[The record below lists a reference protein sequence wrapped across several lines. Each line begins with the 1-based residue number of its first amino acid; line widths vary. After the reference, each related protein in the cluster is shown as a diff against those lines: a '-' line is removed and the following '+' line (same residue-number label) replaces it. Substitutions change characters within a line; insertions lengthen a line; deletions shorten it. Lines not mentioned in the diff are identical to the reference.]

1 MRFNTRTLRPKIHF
15 QSQSYKTTC
24 WGSLKLSVL
33 QGKRINI
40 LHLQANNNEYTQLEH
55 YCVDLSENL
64 PFIPC
69 LYEKFSY
76 FLNEIIMFFKNLGK
90 FIADVQIPYVFWQ
103 HRIYNPWSQHSL
115 HHKNCWEMKLQEM
128 ERISKTTACVKQGI
142 CVLSKVIC
150 HNNPS

>member
-76 FLNEIIMFFKNLGK
+76 FLNEMIMFFKNLGK
-90 FIADVQIPYVFWQ
+90 FITDVQIPYIFWQ
-103 HRIYNPWSQHSL
+103 HRVYNPWSQHSL
-115 HHKNCWEMKLQEM
+115 HHKKLLSNQ
-128 ERISKTTACVKQGI
+128 TARNGENLQNHSLCQTRHLCAFKGN
-142 CVLSKVIC
+142 LS
-150 HNNPS
+150 